1 MALAAFGAAAAPAGA
16 HAVVAAAQEST
27 PAASVD
33 AAGDAAAAVPAV
45 AAVPWW
51 ALVAWWA
58 GAGAALAVLT
68 RVEWFRGM
76 PRIGPAWPL
85 RAEAS
90 LFGWAA
96 AFVAAALAGAAAAGA
111 MGDASPELARLAAQ
125 SWATH
130 GAQLAVVAAL
140 LAAPGARPRG
150 GGTVPGR
157 GGVHFQPR
165 GHAEAAA
172 LSVAFA
178 LLLIPVA
185 AAASS
190 TATAVQ
196 QWFGAAAPAVGH
208 RTLQAMSGSGAGDP
222 WWWASVLGA
231 AVVAPVAEEW
241 CYRGLLQQ
249 GLKGI
254 GFGRATS
261 ACATGLLFALMHWAA
276 LPEGARAPGL
286 AALAVLG
293 IGWGVLYERTG
304 RIAAPIVAHAMFN
317 TLNLA
322 LAG

>member
-1 MALAAFGAAAAPAGA
+1 MALAAGGVPAASAVAGA
-16 HAVVAAAQEST
+16 RAFGAAAQEST
-27 PAASVD
+27 PAAASD
-33 AAGDAAAAVPAV
+33 AAGVASAVASVPWWMLAAWWAAAV
-45 AAVPWW
+45 
-51 ALVAWWA
+51 
-58 GAGAALAVLT
+58 AALAVLT

-96 AFVAAALAGAAAAGA
+96 AFVAAALAGAVAAGA
-111 MGDASPELARLAAQ
+111 MGDSSPELARLAAQ

-130 GAQLAVVAAL
+130 GAQIAVVVVL
-140 LAAPGARPRG
+140 LASPGMRPRG
-150 GGTVPGR
+150 GGSAPGR

-185 AAASS
+185 AAAST

-196 QWFGAAAPAVGH
+196 QWFGAAAPVVGH
-208 RTLQAMSGSGAGDP
+208 RTLQAMAGSGASDP
-222 WWWASVLGA
+222 WWWASVAGA
-231 AVVAPVAEEW
+231 AIVAPIAEEW

-254 GFGRATS
+254 GVGRTAA
-261 ACATGLLFALMHWAA
+261 ACATGVLFALMHWAA

-293 IGWGVLYERTG
+293 IGWGILYERTG
-304 RIAAPIVAHAMFN
+304 RITAPIVAHAMFN
-317 TLNLA
+317 ALNLA
-322 LAG
+322 MAG

>member
-1 MALAAFGAAAAPAGA
+1 MALAAFGAASAPAGA
-16 HAVVAAAQEST
+16 HAVVAVAQEST
-27 PAASVD
+27 PAASAD
-33 AAGDAAAAVPAV
+33 AAIDAASAVPAV

-51 ALVAWWA
+51 ALVAWLT

-96 AFVAAALAGAAAAGA
+96 AFVAAALAGAAAAGT
-111 MGDASPELARLAAQ
+111 MDDASPELARLAAQ

-130 GAQLAVVAAL
+130 GAQLAVVAVL

-185 AAASS
+185 AAAS
-190 TATAVQ
+190 TAATAVQ
-196 QWFGAAAPAVGH
+196 QWFGASAPAIGH
-208 RTLQAMSGSGAGDP
+208 RTLQAMAGSGAGDP

-249 GLKGI
+249 GLKGV
-254 GFGRATS
+254 GVGRAAA
-261 ACATGLLFALMHWAA
+261 ACATGILFALMHWAA

-293 IGWGVLYERTG
+293 IGWGILYERTG

-317 TLNLA
+317 GLNLA

>member
-1 MALAAFGAAAAPAGA
+1 MCLRTGTIVALAAWGLAAASAEAG
-16 HAVVAAAQEST
+16 AQEST
-27 PAASVD
+27 PAA
-33 AAGDAAAAVPAV
+33 AAGTS
-45 AAVPWW
+45 WW
-51 ALVAWWA
+51 ALAGWWA
-58 GAGAALAVLT
+58 GALAALAALS

-96 AFVAAALAGAAAAGA
+96 AFMVAVLAGSLASAATGES
-111 MGDASPELARLAAQ
+111 SPELKRLAAQ

-130 GAQLAVVAAL
+130 GAQLAVALAL
-140 LAAPGARPRG
+140 LAVPGARPRG

-165 GHAEAAA
+165 GRAEAVAMAA
-172 LSVAFA
+172 AFA
-178 LLLIPVA
+178 LLLYPVA
-185 AAASS
+185 SAASA
-190 TATAVQ
+190 TASAVQ
-196 QWFGAAAPAVGH
+196 QWLGAAAPAVGH
-208 RTLQAMSGSGAGDP
+208 RTLQAMAASGAGDP
-222 WWWASVLGA
+222 WWWASVLSA
-231 AVVAPVAEEW
+231 ALLAPLAEEW

-254 GFGRATS
+254 GLGRGTA
-261 ACATGLLFALMHWAA
+261 AVATGALFALMHWGA

-304 RIAAPIVAHAMFN
+304 RIAAPVVAHALFN
-317 TLNLA
+317 AANLA
-322 LAG
+322 MAA